1 MVCSMAESHN
11 TKIKVQVRVGE
22 TDITLVGSKP
32 AVYMHR
38 VAAYVEDVMKQID
51 EKGNGLSSNLLGILT
66 SVHIADEL
74 LQLKEDTAQ
83 DAETIKQ
90 LKKEI
95 SRLEQENKALR
106 RGAPSPMDRG
116 GKPQASN

>member
-1 MVCSMAESHN
+1 MAESNN

-95 SRLEQENKALR
+95 GRLEQENKALR
-106 RGAPSPMDRG
+106 RGAPGTMDRG